1 MRRKKY
7 SVNIADWIGGTRG
20 LSDRA
25 YRLYDELCLLI
36 AEAGGRLA
44 LRTEADEIDARK
56 RLGCD
61 RRKWFAALAELR
73 AGDRPKLHL
82 VDGWLVNKRVLIEC
96 DVLLEAIE
104 VWGWSEAR
112 LTGEIGVEPRDIAR
126 ARRLR
131 GESDASGVAGGA
143 VDHGDNRPARG
154 AADPVDKSRSAASR
168 PEVAGKSAGSLAE
181 VEGEFAQNQEV
192 TGNSLY
198 YPLSYLLQEEFET
211 PSPVPRAR
219 WPGAPPRKPLGET
232 GADPPPGAMAG
243 ASGFRWARRETAESK
258 LLLAM
263 IGEGMTAD
271 AALELISRASD
282 PGHPDFRQ
290 SARRCVDVSWRR
302 RCGWYRPARIRLN

>member
-44 LRTEADEIDARK
+44 LRTEADEFDARK

-73 AGDRPKLHL
+73 AGERPKLHL
-82 VDGWLVNKRVLIEC
+82 VDGWLVNKRVLVEC

-104 VWGWSEAR
+104 AWGWSEAR
-112 LTGEIGVEPRDIAR
+112 LTGEIGVDPRDIERAR
-126 ARRLR
+126 ARR
-131 GESDASGVAGGA
+131 
-143 VDHGDNRPARG
+143 GDDDRG
-154 AADPVDKSRSAASR
+154 AAGPVDHVDNWRSDRAVEAAPNRRSAGSR
-168 PEVAGKSAGSLAE
+168 PEVSGKSGGSLAE
-181 VEGEFAQNQEV
+181 VEGEIVVYQALGASRRF
-192 TGNSLY
+192 SL
-198 YPLSYLLQEEFET
+198 LSSLLPEEEIT

-219 WPGAPPRKPLGET
+219 WPVAPPRRPFGET
-232 GADPPPGAMAG
+232 GADPPPGATGRAG
-243 ASGFRWARRETAESK
+243 GFRWARRETAESK

-263 IGEGMTAD
+263 IGEGMAAD
-271 AALELISRASD
+271 AALELIARASD
-282 PGHPDFRQ
+282 PEHPDFRE
-290 SARRCVDVSWRR
+290 SAKRCVDVSWRR
-302 RCGWYRPARIRLN
+302 RCGWYRPVRIRLN